1 VKRRF
6 GLRLSSPGI
15 GTTEWK
21 GAMTELT
28 HGDILQADTEALVN
42 TVNCVGVM
50 GRGIALQFRKAFP
63 DNFKAYEAACER
75 DEVRPGKMLVF
86 ETGLL
91 TGPRYIINFPTKR
104 HWKGN
109 SRMEDIDAGLSDLI
123 DEVRTRGIRSIAV
136 PPLGC
141 GLGGLNWNEV
151 KPKLIQAFEALP
163 EVCVLLFEP
172 AGAPQPTEMVKERR
186 VPNMTPGRA
195 VLIELMSRYLAAVM
209 DPFVTLLEIHKLMYF
224 MQESGEK
231 LRLRYEKGL
240 YGPYAKNLRPVL
252 NVIEGHFISGYG
264 DAEDDPER
272 PIELLP
278 GVTGLASEFIES
290 HPDTQAR
297 FDRVAHLIHGFE
309 TPFGMEL
316 LATVHWVCTREGAF
330 SDEETIQ
337 RTHAWNDRKKAFDR
351 KQINLARQVLAIQ
364 GWL

>member
-1 VKRRF
+1 M
-6 GLRLSSPGI
+6 I
-15 GTTEWK
+15 
-21 GAMTELT
+21 ELT
-28 HGDILQADTEALVN
+28 DGDILLAETEALVN

-63 DNFKAYEAACER
+63 ENFKVYEAACDR

-104 HWKGN
+104 HWKGK
-109 SRMEDIDAGLSDLI
+109 SRIEDIDAGLLALV
-123 DEVRTRGIRSIAV
+123 EETRKRGIRSIAV

-141 GLGGLNWNEV
+141 GLGGLDWAKV
-151 KPKLIQAFEALP
+151 RPRIVHAFEALP
-163 EVCVLLFEP
+163 DVRVLLFEP
-172 AGAPQPTEMVKERR
+172 TGAPKAAEMVKERR

-224 MQESGEK
+224 MQEAGEN
-231 LRLRYEKGL
+231 LRLRYEKGT

-278 GVTGLASEFIES
+278 GVAEPALAFIES
-290 HPDTQAR
+290 HPETRGR
-297 FDRVAHLIHGFE
+297 FDRVAQLIHGFE

-316 LATVHWVCTREGAF
+316 LATVHWVCTREGAK
-330 SDEETIQ
+330 SGDEAIEGTY
-337 RTHAWNDRKKAFDR
+337 AWNDRKKVFDP
-351 KQINLARQVLAIQ
+351 KQITLAREILASQ
-364 GWL
+364 GWLG